1 MKSIEVYRGLS
12 KSLKSGNSIKS
23 LFLEGKDR
31 LKDLPMSE
39 LDSRLLVM
47 FTASVS
53 EAQFHAC
60 PEQIVSREVTRRF
73 RRQIAKRLKG
83 LPLAYL
89 LGKKDFWSN
98 SFHINKN
105 VIIPRPE
112 TELIVDRVIQLS
124 GGEKGL
130 IVDLGTGSGNIS
142 LSLAK
147 ELPGFEVLATDVS
160 GAALKTA
167 KQNARAL
174 KVENVRFI
182 RGSWFESLENMGLEG
197 RCDFI
202 LSNPP
207 YVAELEWDTLQEEI
221 RSYEPKK
228 ALVSGRTGMEAISI
242 LIRKSFEYLKPGGY
256 LIFEIGWGQRDRSM
270 NLFGSGWSRIESIR
284 DLNGI
289 PRIIAAR
296 RGEGQ

>member
-1 MKSIEVYRGLS
+1 
-12 KSLKSGNSIKS
+12 LKSKNSIKN

-31 LKDLPMSE
+31 LKDLPMPE

-47 FTASVS
+47 FTTSIS
-53 EAQFHAC
+53 EAQFHAY
-60 PEQIVSREVTRRF
+60 PEQTVSRAVFRRF
-73 RRQIAKRLKG
+73 RRQIAKRLKSF
-83 LPLAYL
+83 PIAYL

-112 TELIVDRVIQLS
+112 TELIVERVIQLS
-124 GGEKGL
+124 EGEKGL

-160 GAALKTA
+160 KAALKTA
-167 KQNARAL
+167 KQNALAME
-174 KVENVRFI
+174 VENVRFI
-182 RGSWFESLENMGLEG
+182 RGSWFEALKNMGLEG

-207 YVAELEWDTLQEEI
+207 YVAEFEWDALKEEI

-228 ALVSGRTGMEAISI
+228 AFVSGRTGMEAISI
-242 LIRKSFEYLKPGGY
+242 LIRKSCEYLKPGGY
-256 LIFEIGWGQRDRSM
+256 LIFEIGWGQKHKSM
-270 NLFGSGWSRIESIR
+270 NLFGSGWSRIESAH

-289 PRIIAAR
+289 PRIIVAR
-296 RGEGQ
+296 KR